1 MAKFVPSF
9 NVASKAKTAFST
21 NNPLGEDRT
30 STAVQ
35 INNLTYNETTRSIE
49 VNCSDR
55 RVRQCRIDRFNDDKQ
70 IKELTK
76 KLQQAFDSRA
86 LVKFVAAG
94 ANDPNVWFYNIITA
108 NA

>member
-70 IKELTK
+70 VRELSK
-76 KLQQAFDSRA
+76 KLQQAFDNRD

-94 ANDPNVWFYNIITA
+94 ANSPDLWFYNIIKGD
-108 NA
+108 